1 MASIALCIHY
11 SIESPSLWKGNGGI
25 ARMVALGKTKMANVK
40 IRNIAHR
47 GIWDDSVPQN
57 TLKAFRLAWEAGATW
72 VETDFHR
79 TAAGQMVC
87 IHVEN
92 ELRRYTGC
100 EKAIVDLTPEEVAT
114 LRLTPPNG
122 EGERIPL
129 LDEVLATVPRHG
141 TLQAEIKGYAPDYP
155 ELFDAAV
162 CAAGLTE
169 ENIVVSS
176 FKFDALLD
184 FHKRLPKYRT
194 LFLLGV
200 PKNGDVDVA
209 AKTAQCAEAGFW
221 AFCPGLCANDRPLT
235 PDEADSVRATG
246 MSFRVYGVNTPE
258 ALTVAR
264 DIGAEAFTCN
274 HWRKAFE
281 WAREIGGVELLA

>member
-1 MASIALCIHY
+1 MAKLLIIDD
-11 SIESPSLWKGNGGI
+11 ERG
-25 ARMVALGKTKMANVK
+25 
-40 IRNIAHR
+40 IRN
-47 GIWDDSVPQN
+47 
-57 TLKAFRLAWEAGATW
+57 
-72 VETDFHR
+72 
-79 TAAGQMVC
+79 
-87 IHVEN
+87 
-92 ELRRYTGC
+92 
-100 EKAIVDLTPEEVAT
+100 T
-114 LRLTPPNG
+114 LREILADEGHEVEIAENG
-122 EGERIPL
+122 KQGLER
-129 LDEVLATVPRHG
+129 A
-141 TLQAEIKGYAPDYP
+141 QAKA
-155 ELFDAAV
+155 
-162 CAAGLTE
+162 
-169 ENIVVSS
+169 
-176 FKFDALLD
+176 FDALLD

-235 PDEADSVRATG
+235 PDEADAVRATG